1 LKLIGLTSSR
11 KPPSRV
17 RQLINELAFII
28 PNSVKIPR
36 GHMNTTDLG
45 LTAFN
50 KGSSHL
56 LIITSNHGN
65 PGLLSGYEISIVNEN
80 LDMKWS
86 FDCEIKWVKLS
97 RDLKLNRVEKKIEN
111 IKFCPLS
118 IHPDIIMALN
128 PFFDNFQG
136 PTDSKNEFI
145 LEHIHPGFLFY
156 PKLNSIKFSPTLFF
170 SRIILPDKSIEE
182 KN

>member
-11 KPPSRV
+11 KPPNRV
-17 RQLINELAFII
+17 RQLINELALII

-36 GHMNTTDLG
+36 GHMNTNDLG

-56 LIITSNHGN
+56 LMITSNHGN
-65 PGLLSGYEISIVNEN
+65 PGLLSGYEISIVNET
-80 LDMKWS
+80 LIMKWC

-97 RDLKLNRVEKKIEN
+97 RDLKLNRLIKKIDT
-111 IKFCPLS
+111 IKFSPLS
-118 IHPDIIMALN
+118 INPDIIDALN
-128 PFFDNFQG
+128 PFFDYFQT
-136 PTDSKNEFI
+136 PTDLKNELI
-145 LEHIHPGFLFY
+145 LEHMHPGFLFY
-156 PKLNSIKFSPTLFF
+156 PKLNLINGPPTLYF
-170 SRIILPDKSIEE
+170 SKIILPDKSIEE